1 MYQIEID
8 GKQEYSVVNSQP
20 QEFQNVKLYTS
31 SPSYIPF
38 TSNIGVLQNLEV
50 EQGNVISMSKYH
62 LLKCRIILMYVL
74 NL

>member
-38 TSNIGVLQNLEV
+38 TSDIGVLQNLEV
-50 EQGNVISMSKYH
+50 EQGTVPAVLGTAVSKYD
-62 LLKCRIILMYVL
+62 
-74 NL
+74 